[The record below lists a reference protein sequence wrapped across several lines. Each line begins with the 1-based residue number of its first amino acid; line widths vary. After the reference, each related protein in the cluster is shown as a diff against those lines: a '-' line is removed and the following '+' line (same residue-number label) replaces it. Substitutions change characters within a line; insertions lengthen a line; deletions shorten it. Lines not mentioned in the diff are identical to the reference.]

1 MSNPAKA
8 LFSMFL
14 LLIVLAYVVFSS
26 DINLVDTKKENYNDA
41 IQAASQ
47 VATMD
52 IMATQ
57 DVNVS
62 YDGIQRDQQDIT
74 INFDALDTFRNTLY
88 RLLENQRSGR
98 LEGVSNINIPL
109 AGFVTYDYII
119 GVTYGEAYAD
129 ANTLSNLG
137 YTYEEYLELPASE
150 RSDLDEQLNNLRG
163 AYLLPMGYTYYYQS
177 NGNAINGSTS
187 GGEYTL
193 DPLDN
198 RLWRFTL
205 GDSIFIPT
213 GTISASYTSGSY
225 TGLDEN
231 RYIIGGTGT
240 NEGKLI
246 YKADSQGMPLD
257 GQDGRDTVY
266 YDCGLWLASI
276 GFNTMYEFRD
286 FIVMSSINQYLNGHS
301 GAAFNETAGNTD
313 TALDIQLSLADFSDS
328 FENYTDRSSV
338 IQGPGMF
345 AIIDIYTGSNNTYQL
360 YERVA
365 SFGGSELVPVTLD
378 DQ

>member
-14 LLIVLAYVVFSS
+14 LLIVLTYVVFSS

-119 GVTYGEAYAD
+119 GVTYVEAYAD
-129 ANTLSNLG
+129 SHNL
-137 YTYEEYLELPASE
+137 
-150 RSDLDEQLNNLRG
+150 
-163 AYLLPMGYTYYYQS
+163 
-177 NGNAINGSTS
+177 
-187 GGEYTL
+187 
-193 DPLDN
+193 
-198 RLWRFTL
+198 
-205 GDSIFIPT
+205 
-213 GTISASYTSGSY
+213 
-225 TGLDEN
+225 
-231 RYIIGGTGT
+231 
-240 NEGKLI
+240 
-246 YKADSQGMPLD
+246 
-257 GQDGRDTVY
+257 
-266 YDCGLWLASI
+266 
-276 GFNTMYEFRD
+276 
-286 FIVMSSINQYLNGHS
+286 
-301 GAAFNETAGNTD
+301 
-313 TALDIQLSLADFSDS
+313 
-328 FENYTDRSSV
+328 
-338 IQGPGMF
+338 
-345 AIIDIYTGSNNTYQL
+345 
-360 YERVA
+360 
-365 SFGGSELVPVTLD
+365 
-378 DQ
+378 

>member
-1 MSNPAKA
+1 MMQ
-8 LFSMFL
+8 FR
-14 LLIVLAYVVFSS
+14 
-26 DINLVDTKKENYNDA
+26 
-41 IQAASQ
+41 QHHR

-177 NGNAINGSTS
+177 NGNVINGSTS

-246 YKADSQGMPLD
+246 YKADNQGMPLD

-266 YDCGLWLASI
+266 YDCSLWLASI